1 MLSLVVACDLRA
13 NVLRQDKNAS
23 RRPKKNNYCS
33 LDIHIY
39 GSVILCM
46 NPCILCRYSGGSNTL
61 VNEVNQY
68 ISQNISVLDL
78 EEIAQQAAEML
89 CTVVEQQC
97 TSECIKRHINEHT
110 QEPRIIV
117 SLLLRDIRSV
127 VDEVRHCSRTV
138 DEEGKVCIDKT
149 NMLLYLKTVEVAAN
163 LAMRLN

>member
-1 MLSLVVACDLRA
+1 
-13 NVLRQDKNAS
+13 
-23 RRPKKNNYCS
+23 
-33 LDIHIY
+33 
-39 GSVILCM
+39 M
-46 NPCILCRYSGGSNTL
+46 NPCILCRYSGGSNAI

-89 CTVVEQQC
+89 SAAVEQQC
-97 TSECIKRHINEHT
+97 TAECIKRHINEHT

-117 SLLLRDIRSV
+117 SLLLRDIRNV

-138 DEEGKVCIDKT
+138 DEDGKVCLDKT